1 MKIQKKQERELA
13 ERKGSAKTTI
23 IQGTWLLLSLAA
35 AYFLFQY
42 LDDTGILTMRYLR
55 SQLQLPSS
63 VPEWAILGGAMLAFV
78 IVSQFALT
86 LGFFFASPQ
95 GRRKAGQGNLYTTNR
110 DLNDRS

>member
-1 MKIQKKQERELA
+1 
-13 ERKGSAKTTI
+13 
-23 IQGTWLLLSLAA
+23 
-35 AYFLFQY
+35 
-42 LDDTGILTMRYLR
+42 
-55 SQLQLPSS
+55 
-63 VPEWAILGGAMLAFV
+63 MLAFV